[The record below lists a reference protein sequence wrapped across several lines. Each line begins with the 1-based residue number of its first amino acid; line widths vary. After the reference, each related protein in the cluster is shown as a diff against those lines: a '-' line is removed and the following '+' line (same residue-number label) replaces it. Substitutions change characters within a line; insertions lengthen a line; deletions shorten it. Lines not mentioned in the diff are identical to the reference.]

1 MRYAL
6 NLSADGRILSATY
19 EKYAS
24 ENMPIV
30 DALPEGDT
38 SDYIYQDG
46 KYIHAPLPKNEPEHP
61 QKPDNLIDRVSSLEE
76 ALEMILNGVTE

>member
-6 NLSADGRILSATY
+6 NLSAEGRILSATY

-30 DALPEGDT
+30 DTLPEGNT
-38 SDYIYQDG
+38 SDYVYQDG
-46 KYIHAPLPKNEPEHP
+46 KYIHDPLPEPE
-61 QKPDNLIDRVSSLEE
+61 QKEKPEDLKDRVAILEE